1 MKPVMITFYVYAEC
15 DAEGERL
22 QKELYNFV
30 NEKYEQGILI
40 KADKISNALKR
51 FKDNILINNF
61 LKD

>member
-40 KADKISNALKR
+40 KADKISNALKK